1 MLPQEIGLL
10 CCAIFALV
18 GGGAGLVS
26 LGRHRGLSARVDT
39 LEGDIKQSLR
49 NLERDYGHTR
59 ELLNVVVRGH
69 MGDKS

>member
-1 MLPQEIGLL
+1 MTPQDIITV
-10 CCAIFALV
+10 CSAIFGTF

-26 LGRHRGLSARVDT
+26 LGRHRGLSARVDV
-39 LEGDIKQSLR
+39 LEGDIKRSLN